1 MYSILHVHIQAL
13 TFIGT
18 SSIQEGF
25 YSCWIIYFCGH
36 EFPMLT
42 VQFKQN
48 ALKHDTDI
56 YSLKHKLI
64 DILTFDLADPL
75 SLTKI
80 RVSQKL
86 VIP

>member
-1 MYSILHVHIQAL
+1 
-13 TFIGT
+13 
-18 SSIQEGF
+18 
-25 YSCWIIYFCGH
+25 
-36 EFPMLT
+36 MLT